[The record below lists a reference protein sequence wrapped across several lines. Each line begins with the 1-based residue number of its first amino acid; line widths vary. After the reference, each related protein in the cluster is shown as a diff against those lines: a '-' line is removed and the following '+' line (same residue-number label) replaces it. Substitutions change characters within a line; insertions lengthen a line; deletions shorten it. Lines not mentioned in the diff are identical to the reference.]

1 MGYNQAYNAYRDT
14 NVKTASQGRL
24 IVLLYEG
31 AVKQLTL
38 ANSMFDE
45 NGKLPVRSI
54 EAFGKAILKAQE
66 IITELQVSLDM
77 EKGGEIAKNLM
88 SLYIFFNKEL
98 TETNISKDQKRLEPI
113 MKMISDLC
121 ESWRQAAASSAN
133 APQTQ
138 VQQTLNIQGQ
148 FMSEIS
154 QEELNERVALLKKF
168 RSLLI
173 QQRAK
178 FQEYLT
184 VLEKQEN
191 SIETEN
197 SENLLAHTELE
208 QQIVANI
215 MNLQKVIVPMSELYK
230 ERGAHLEEE
239 SVTSIQKELD
249 NLQKQVLVQNERNRE
264 LLKNHIVQIRTQ
276 IASLKNPYK
285 NNRSVY
291 EKKETV
297 GKLVAV
303 EA

>member
-1 MGYNQAYNAYRDT
+1 
-14 NVKTASQGRL
+14 
-24 IVLLYEG
+24 
-31 AVKQLTL
+31 
-38 ANSMFDE
+38 
-45 NGKLPVRSI
+45 
-54 EAFGKAILKAQE
+54 
-66 IITELQVSLDM
+66 
-77 EKGGEIAKNLM
+77 
-88 SLYIFFNKEL
+88 
-98 TETNISKDQKRLEPI
+98 
-113 MKMISDLC
+113 
-121 ESWRQAAASSAN
+121 
-133 APQTQ
+133 
-138 VQQTLNIQGQ
+138 
-148 FMSEIS
+148 MSEIS

-239 SVTSIQKELD
+239 SVTSIQKDLD

-291 EKKETV
+291 AKKETV